1 MAAGNIDEQSI
12 PCRILGKMSQQKSM
26 IIFEYC
32 VPTAGSRSYR
42 RRGWG
47 KHITFVDTT
56 KRDGYA
62 FEGEFLREGE
72 NELLAGSVVV
82 QKRPT
87 GSNRN
92 ASWEWE
98 LGSVQ
103 ESGEIAWR
111 EEILDVNSF
120 LSFREAVAEALGQEQ
135 CPKARTEQ
143 LRKRIESL
151 RAELEATEAE
161 LTERLRKRIAALR
174 VELDASEAELAA
186 LRADLGASEAELPPL

>member
-1 MAAGNIDEQSI
+1 
-12 PCRILGKMSQQKSM
+12 M
-26 IIFEYC
+26 IIFEYR

-47 KHITFVDTT
+47 KHITFVETT

-72 NELLAGSVVV
+72 NELTGWLGCSCKSGIRGQSRISAGSGNLGAF
-82 QKRPT
+82 KRM
-87 GSNRN
+87 GR
-92 ASWEWE
+92 
-98 LGSVQ
+98 L
-103 ESGEIAWR
+103 AWR
-111 EEILDVNSF
+111 EETWGARSF

-135 CPKARTEQ
+135 CPKARTER

-186 LRADLGASEAELPPL
+186 LRADLDASEAELPPL